1 MPIQGLEQPEI
12 IAIEDTLRLR
22 KFDGKYDFALKWY
35 QNEDMVYMVDGVR
48 RAYDMDRLTRMYT
61 YLNQAG
67 ELYFIEV
74 LENGSF
80 RPIGDVTFWQDD
92 MPIVIGDPH
101 YRGKGIAEKFCP
113 HWFGAAE
120 RWGMTMYPLVKSTTG
135 MSRPAAAAKAS
146 GFAPTKRPGKG
157 SNTESFFES
166 ERTGKGYSD
175 LF

>member
-12 IAIEDTLRLR
+12 IAIEPTLRLR

-35 QNEDMVYMVDGVR
+35 QDEDVVYMVDGVR

-74 LENGSF
+74 LESGSF

-101 YRGKGIAEKFCP
+101 YRGEGDRP
-113 HWFGAAE
+113 
-120 RWGMTMYPLVKSTTG
+120 KS
-135 MSRPAAAAKAS
+135 SV
-146 GFAPTKRPGKG
+146 
-157 SNTESFFES
+157 
-166 ERTGKGYSD
+166 RTGSARQGGTAATGSQGGKRKQCKGERFYG
-175 LF
+175 